1 MTECAFENDFN
12 GECSAMT
19 EKKCQGCKFRKTKEE
34 LEEGRKKARE
44 RFDALPADLRTYLKQ
59 KYNLR

>member
-1 MTECAFENDFN
+1 MSECAFENDFN

-19 EKKCQGCKFRKTKEE
+19 EKKCQGCKFRKTKDE

-44 RFDALPADLRTYLKQ
+44 RFDALPLDLRTYLKQ